1 MNNRLARICALPRRF
16 FAREDGS
23 VTIPTVLF
31 IPFFLLIFTSSIELA
46 TLSIRKSMLERAVDD
61 TARILKLG
69 IEPLPDHLTLKR
81 SICNRM
87 AIVPTCMQD
96 ILIEVIEIDRVSWT
110 TARAG
115 TAMTCVDRS
124 EETEPETLIQRGI
137 ADQLM
142 LMRVC
147 LKVSP
152 MMPGAGVGA
161 QLVKDA
167 GGELALVAVTAFV
180 NEPRKGD

>member
-1 MNNRLARICALPRRF
+1 MRKRLARLLAFPRRF
-16 FAREDGS
+16 LCREEGA
-23 VTIPTVLF
+23 VTIPTIIF
-31 IPFFLLIFTSSIELA
+31 IPFFLLLFTSSVELA
-46 TLSIRKSMLERAVDD
+46 TLSIRQSLLDRAVDD

-69 IEPLPDHLTLKR
+69 IEPLPDHQTLKR

-96 ILIEVIEIDRVSWT
+96 LMVEVIEIDRTTWS

-115 TAMTCVDRS
+115 TAVTCIDAS

-137 ADQLM
+137 SDQLM

-147 LKVSP
+147 LKVKP

-161 QLVKDA
+161 QLVTDA
-167 GGELALVAVTAFV
+167 SGALALVVVTAFV
-180 NEPRKGD
+180 NEPR

>member
-1 MNNRLARICALPRRF
+1 MGNRLALLRALPRRF
-16 FAREDGS
+16 LAREDGA
-23 VTIPTVLF
+23 VTIPTILF

-61 TARILKLG
+61 TSRILKLG
-69 IEPLPDHLTLKR
+69 IEPLPDHATLKR

-96 ILIEVIEIDRVSWT
+96 IRIEVIEVDRTNWT

-115 TAMTCVDRS
+115 TAMSCVDRS
-124 EETEPETLIQRGI
+124 DEVEPETLIQRGI
-137 ADQLM
+137 SDQLM

-147 LKVSP
+147 LLVSP

-161 QLVKDA
+161 QLIKDA
-167 GGELALVAVTAFV
+167 NGELALVSVTAFV
-180 NEPRKGD
+180 NEPR

>member
-1 MNNRLARICALPRRF
+1 MRKRLARLLAFPRRF
-16 FAREDGS
+16 LCREEGA
-23 VTIPTVLF
+23 VTIPTIIF
-31 IPFFLLIFTSSIELA
+31 IPFFLLLFTSSVELA
-46 TLSIRKSMLERAVDD
+46 TLSIRQSLLDRAVDD

-69 IEPLPDHLTLKR
+69 IEPLPDHQTLKR

-96 ILIEVIEIDRVSWT
+96 LMVEVIEIDRTTWS

-115 TAMTCVDRS
+115 TAVTCIDES

-137 ADQLM
+137 SDQLM

-147 LKVSP
+147 LKVKP

-161 QLVKDA
+161 QLVTDA
-167 GGELALVAVTAFV
+167 SGALALVVVTAFV
-180 NEPRKGD
+180 NEPR